1 MQSGANR
8 RRYLMIHLNKDCHAF
23 QLLSVLAVVG
33 EYPLRSIDLLGNKRM
48 YRATIDAMT
57 KKQVYINDYTKERT
71 DEIRVVSIVGKGYS
85 RSVRLLSSAKILL
98 EWTGLYE
105 YYYNAYCQSNFPGGK
120 AHKDRNFKIAET
132 LAMCRLAGIEYN
144 PSHLPSLVYRERAI
158 SCSYQYKDN
167 LPTVPAFYHVR
178 DLKGDKNYEMKKVVF
193 TRLTGA
199 LFVEKSCFTFYNLG
213 KEIVNL
219 WENAEVKM
227 KDVIETLNIV
237 NGGKYAAFKTIFF
250 GTDIMNAVKTLR
262 YLYNKRTNKHKD
274 YTGSQFYSK
283 VYFLPLSKEG
293 ARYFRAFTVKD
304 WETKILKAL
313 YPKDHDWGNEYWH
326 NTEKAYY
333 YSFLDF
339 DIAGLLY
346 VKKKIKETP
355 FPYVIVCYKHQEDFV
370 KKIFSKKIRTL
381 IVDFERVE
389 HVLGLTKEEGDEN
402 ENQEQTGC
410 DESGS

>member
-1 MQSGANR
+1 
-8 RRYLMIHLNKDCHAF
+8 MIHLNKDCHAF

-33 EYPLRSIDLLGNKRM
+33 EFPLRSTELLGNKRM
-48 YRATIDAMT
+48 YRATIDAMN

-71 DEIRVVSIVGKGYS
+71 DEIRVVSIVGKGYG
-85 RSVRLLSSAKILL
+85 RSVRLLSSAKKLL

-105 YYYNAYCQSNFPGGK
+105 YYHNAYCQSNFPGGK

-144 PSHLPSLVYRERAI
+144 PSLLPSLVYREGSI
-158 SCSYQYKDN
+158 SSSYQYKDN
-167 LPTVPAFYHVR
+167 LPAVPAFYHVR
-178 DLKGDKNYEMKKVVF
+178 NLKGDKNYEMKKVVF

-199 LFVEKSCFTFYNLG
+199 LFVEKSCIPFYNLG
-213 KEIVNL
+213 NEIVNL

-237 NGGKYAAFKTIFF
+237 NGGKSAAYRTIFF

-274 YTGSQFYSK
+274 YTGTQFYSK
-283 VYFLPLSKEG
+283 VYFLPLSKDG
-293 ARYFRAFTVKD
+293 ARYLRVFTVKD

-326 NTEKAYY
+326 NTEKTYY

-346 VKKKIKETP
+346 IRKKVKETP
-355 FPYVIVCYKHQEDFV
+355 FSYIIVCYKHQEDFV

-381 IVDFERVE
+381 IVDFESIE
-389 HVLGLTKEEGDEN
+389 HVLGLTKKEGDEN
-402 ENQEQTGC
+402 ENKEQTGC
-410 DESGS
+410 DESST